1 MTAWTHSIQD
11 IPYAGL
17 IVSMMLL
24 VIGLILW
31 AAGRRVLRPS
41 FAALALIAGAGLGW
55 VAGSNVDLGVPA
67 LAVAIIAAL
76 LCMCFAALAFRALVA
91 TSMAVIIGV
100 AAPMA
105 VWGGAVIRSGAGG
118 DVIAHGEDDAGIYA
132 APIAEPPAP
141 DEFDAWLAQGQPS
154 AARGDDQTDDDPADV
169 IAERGM
175 VSDDLRALA
184 DKLELDM
191 TFTPEAEQH
200 IERAGS
206 YVRAVSDWGHSVW
219 ARTPPVLRPGLII
232 ASVIGAITGMLVGT
246 LASSFCVSI
255 VTSCGGSLL
264 WLASSIAMAREL
276 ELSQNLYAELPPGA
290 WLIGWAVISVI
301 GLAIQWTFRPANAD
315 NTA

>member
-1 MTAWTHSIQD
+1 MTAWTESIQD
-11 IPYAGL
+11 IQYAGL

-24 VIGLILW
+24 VIGLVLW

-55 VAGSNVDLGVPA
+55 VAGSNIDLGVPA

-76 LCMCFAALAFRALVA
+76 LCMCFAAMAFRALVA
-91 TSMAVIIGV
+91 TSMAAIIGV

-105 VWGGAVIRSGAGG
+105 VWGGAVIRNGGPPAAAQAMDGDRAASGA
-118 DVIAHGEDDAGIYA
+118 
-132 APIAEPPAP
+132 PLPEPSPP
-141 DEFDAWLAQGQPS
+141 DEFDAWLAQGTGGS
-154 AARGDDQTDDDPADV
+154 ATTDDQTDDDPADV
-169 IAERGM
+169 MAEGGR

-184 DKLELDM
+184 DTLELDV
-191 TFTPEAEQH
+191 TFTPEAEAH

-219 ARTPPVLRPGLII
+219 ERTPPVLRPGLVV
-232 ASVIGAITGMLVGT
+232 AAVIGAITGLLVGT

-255 VTSCGGSLL
+255 VTACGGSLL

-276 ELSQNLYAELPPGA
+276 ELSQNLYAELTPA
-290 WLIGWAVISVI
+290 TWLLAWAVISVI
-301 GLAIQWTFRPANAD
+301 GLAIQWTFRPAKAD